1 MFFFNDELVGEEL
14 SVEGVEFEAL
24 GRRDGSGEEE
34 GTEGVVVRYRVGWG
48 WDVAGGRKGVVRD
61 FYGEGGPQSA
71 GRDGGRSESWRSNG
85 FGGNG
90 RGSGLG
96 LVGCRRSG
104 FGRKR
109 DGRGSRE
116 A

>member
-14 SVEGVEFEAL
+14 SVEGIEFEAL
-24 GRRDGSGEEE
+24 SRRDGSGEEE
-34 GTEGVVVRYRVGWG
+34 GTEGVVVRYGVGRG
-48 WDVAGGRKGVVRD
+48 WDVAGGRKGVVRY
-61 FYGEGGPQSA
+61 FYREGGPESA
-71 GRDGGRSESWRSNG
+71 SRGGGRRESWRSNR

-104 FGRKR
+104 FGREG
-109 DGRGSRE
+109 DGSGSRE